1 MGKGLML
8 VLLTLALLGH
18 TAMAKNLGVYGKTFP
33 IAEMN
38 ILDFIALR
46 LSEYKTS
53 GKLNEMQ
60 RDFEKRV
67 KAYGERPT
75 PVKHLT
81 TTVSPKIFTVDPTFT
96 LEMDVTDINGKVL
109 IPQGTRIN
117 PFDAKTLPSWFM
129 AQQPVTTIDV
139 ALIFIDADDYRQ
151 VNWLKDFLKA
161 IDDGKHNNIKEA
173 RILLIKGHLA
183 KSYKRLGQRIYFDQ
197 MGLLSRKFKLQHIPA
212 VVTQDNTQ
220 WKVTEFDVSG
230 YSSKLA
236 DDEVAV
242 NNSEIGANQN
252 V

>member
-1 MGKGLML
+1 MGKRLIIM
-8 VLLTLALLGH
+8 VLLLI
-18 TAMAKNLGVYGKTFP
+18 TANTITAKNLGVYGKTFP

-46 LSEYKTS
+46 LSEYKAS
-53 GKLNEMQ
+53 GKLADMQ

-75 PVKHLT
+75 PVKNLT
-81 TTVSPKIFTVDPTFT
+81 TTVSPKTFSVDPTFI

-129 AQQPVTTIDV
+129 AQQPVTTIDF

-161 IDDGKHNNIKEA
+161 IDDGKYNNIKEA

-183 KSYKRLGQRIYFDQ
+183 KSYKRLRQRIYFDQ
-197 MGLLSRKFKLQHIPA
+197 MGLLSRKFKLQRIPS
-212 VVTQDNTQ
+212 VVTQDNIQ
-220 WKVTEFDVSG
+220 WKVTEFDVSR

-242 NNSEIGANQN
+242 NNSETGANQN
-252 V
+252 F